1 MRPNRELALAVKR
14 ALATGTIALCG
25 AGAVAAYAQQAT
37 TAQPGTNQVSAAKTT
52 TAKTTA
58 VKATAAKATSAKA
71 PILLAQATTVP
82 APAPAFSPVQLQT
95 VVVTGTMIP
104 RTEAETT
111 EAITIIQSDTLK
123 DMGVVNVEQSVD
135 DIVANMPS
143 NVNTAQSVSTFSG
156 AASFANLRDLG
167 AGRTLVLVDGQRLA
181 DNVVYG
187 DAVDL
192 NGIPFSAIQ
201 SVQVLREGA
210 SALYGSDAIAGVI
223 NFITKK
229 DYQGGEVN
237 VDFDRPQENGGA
249 SGEADAT
256 WGHGSLEDNG
266 YNLLVTGSYQQQN
279 ELQAGQRSFSA
290 TGYAPAL
297 GLVNLNGPTATW
309 PGSYTT
315 TNQNSP
321 DYQDEWQVGYPQ
333 CTGNPQL
340 IETAGQ
346 CEYKY
351 SAVVDD
357 LPKQTTESGM
367 VQLIKSL
374 PANNSV
380 TVQYIYTQDKVT
392 VWSGPQSFSFEMTP
406 QADPTYFPTAAE
418 SSCSGTCAVASPDLT
433 DPIIAGWT
441 DPDNNRYNADIN
453 TEQRVVLTFAGN
465 NGGWDYAAN
474 FNYSVNKNN
483 EDTVGGYAN
492 YDVLAPNGI
501 LSNLINPFGAQTA
514 AGNALINSS
523 YLNGTYANG
532 KLQYYDI
539 DGHASHELGDAFNS
553 GSPATLALGFSAEYN
568 DINFASTPLA
578 NTLYAALYY
587 PPTNVVGSYSNEA
600 IFSELDV
607 PISKSV
613 EVDLSD
619 REDRYSDFG
628 NTNNGKIA
636 VRYAPSQYVTLRGT
650 ASTGFRAPSLVDLY
664 APNTF
669 GATGGTIGDSNPA
682 CQAGSFN
689 AEFSQLVC
697 SSQGLGLYGGNRNLQ
712 PETSENFDFGIVLA
726 PLTNLGITLDYY
738 RILVKNALGTVPD
751 TAIYGNPTAFANDY
765 ILNSSGTL
773 TPAPESNTQCS
784 PSYTAG
790 TCGYILQTTVNT
802 GGITTDGFDLST
814 KYIKRTAIGTFNVDL
829 EGTMITHFRLQ
840 EYNGAPQLDLV
851 SWFNS
856 GNEPAIHWQH
866 LLTVGWTS
874 PSRLWGAGVD
884 NRFFSSYID
893 EFENAEGQQIRVG
906 SQSTWDVYGSYKPI
920 QPLTVVLGINNVLN
934 KYPPFSNQTYNWPA
948 GYNPVY
954 SSPLL
959 REFYLNLKYDF

>member
-1 MRPNRELALAVKR
+1 M
-14 ALATGTIALCG
+14 
-25 AGAVAAYAQQAT
+25 AYAQQPTPTQAGT
-37 TAQPGTNQVSAAKTT
+37 TQVTAAKTI
-52 TAKTTA
+52 AKKTHAT
-58 VKATAAKATSAKA
+58 KATRTKA

-104 RTEAETT
+104 RTQAETT
-111 EAITIIQSDTLK
+111 EAITIIQSDALK

-135 DIVANMPS
+135 NIVANMPS
-143 NVNTAQSVSTFSG
+143 NVNTAQNVSTFSG

-181 DNVVYG
+181 NNVVYG

-192 NGIPFSAIQ
+192 NGIPFSAVQ

-249 SGEADAT
+249 SGEADVT
-256 WGHGSLEDNG
+256 FGHGSLEDNG
-266 YNLLVTGSYQQQN
+266 YNLLVTASYQRQN
-279 ELQAGQRSFSA
+279 ELQASQRSFAA

-297 GLVNLNGPTATW
+297 GLQNLNGPTATW

-315 TNQNSP
+315 TNKTSP
-321 DYQDEWQVGYPQ
+321 DYQDEWQVGYPA
-333 CTGNPQL
+333 CSGNPKL
-340 IETAGQ
+340 IEVAGQ
-346 CEYKY
+346 CEYLY
-351 SAVVDD
+351 SAVVDL

-367 VQLIKSL
+367 LQFIKSL
-374 PANNSV
+374 PANN
-380 TVQYIYTQDKVT
+380 TLTAQYIYTQDKVT

-406 QADPTYFPTAAE
+406 QDDPAYFPTAAE
-418 SSCSGTCAVASPDLT
+418 SSCSGTCAAASPDLT
-433 DPIIAGWT
+433 DPVVAGWT
-441 DPDNNRYNADIN
+441 DPDNNRYNDNIN
-453 TEQRVVLTFAGN
+453 TEQRIIVTFAGN
-465 NGGWDYAAN
+465 NAGWNYNAN
-474 FNYSVNKNN
+474 FNYSVNKNT
-483 EDTVGGYAN
+483 EGTVGGYAN
-492 YDVLAPNGI
+492 YDVIAPGGI
-501 LSNLINPFGAQTA
+501 LSNLINPFGPQTA

-523 YLNGTYANG
+523 YLNGVYANG

-553 GSPATLALGFSAEYN
+553 GTPATLAMGFSAEYN
-568 DINFASTPLA
+568 EINFASTPLA

-587 PPTNVVGSYSNEA
+587 PPTNVVGSYSNQA

-619 REDRYSDFG
+619 REDRYSNFG

-636 VRYAPSQYVTLRGT
+636 IRYAPSKYVTFRGT

-669 GATGGTIGDSNPA
+669 GATGGSIGDSNPS
-682 CQAGSFN
+682 CLAGNFN
-689 AEFSQLVC
+689 TEFSQLAC
-697 SSQGLGLYGGNRNLQ
+697 ESQGLGLYGGNRNLQ
-712 PETSENFDFGIVLA
+712 PETSENFDFGIVVEPIA
-726 PLTNLGITLDYY
+726 NLGITLDFY

-751 TAIYGNPTAFANDY
+751 TAIYGNPSSFTNDY
-765 ILNSSGTL
+765 VLNAAGTL

-784 PSYTAG
+784 PSYTAA

-814 KYIKRTAIGTFNVDL
+814 KYAKRTPIGVFNVDL

-840 EYNGAPQLDLV
+840 EYNGAQQLNLV

-866 LLTVGWTS
+866 LLTLGWSS
-874 PSRLWGAGVD
+874 PSKLWGAGID

-893 EFENAEGQQIRVG
+893 EFTNPEGQQIRAG
-906 SQSTWDVYGSYKPI
+906 SQSTWDIYGSYKPI
-920 QPLTVVLGINNVLN
+920 QALMVTLGVNNVLN